1 MKVGFLGFGE
11 VASTLSTG
19 LLKNGVEVSTCIE
32 KRSPRTQRLA
42 QETGLNL
49 CGSNR
54 ELAENSDI
62 LISAVTPGAAIRTA
76 KVVGK
81 YVNGVYVDINN
92 ISPVTAKKAL
102 SFIKNGK
109 TVDASIIGSVRTGL
123 NVQIIASG
131 RFAHEFTRLNNYGMN
146 IDVIGTEIGQA
157 SALKML
163 RSSFTKGIS
172 ALLFETLYSAY
183 SIGIDK
189 EVLKYISKTEGEGF
203 KDSAV
208 SRIISSSFHAKRR
221 YEEMEEVIETL
232 SESEDPKMSK
242 AAQDFFKTLYE
253 NLGELE
259 KRPEN
264 YAEIFDMIRKRSKK
278 KEQCHYSAK

>member
-1 MKVGFLGFGE
+1 MKVGFIGFGE
-11 VASTLSTG
+11 VASTLSAG

-32 KRSPRTQRLA
+32 GRSPRTQELA
-42 QETGLNL
+42 LETGLKL
-49 CGSNR
+49 CGGR

-62 LISAVTPGAAIRTA
+62 LISAVTPAAAIRTA
-76 KVVGK
+76 QEVGK
-81 YVNGVYVDINN
+81 YVEGIYVDINN
-92 ISPVTAKKAL
+92 VSPLTAKKAL

-109 TVDASIIGSVRTGL
+109 TADASIIGSVRKGL

-131 RFAHEFTRLNNYGMN
+131 RFAHEFARLNNYGMN
-146 IDVIGTEIGQA
+146 ITVIGTDTGQA
-157 SALKML
+157 SAFKML

-172 ALLFETLYSAY
+172 ALFFETLYSAY
-183 SIGIDK
+183 SIGIDQ

-203 KDSAV
+203 TDSAV

-221 YEEMEEVIETL
+221 YEEMSEVIETL
-232 SESEDPKMSK
+232 SESGDPKVSK
-242 AAQDFFKTLYE
+242 AVQDFFKTLYE

-264 YAEIFDMIRKRSKK
+264 YAEIFDLIKEKRS
-278 KEQCHYSAK
+278 